1 MNKNEKIWNR
11 TKQLEQDNIE
21 KKIVMAMIF
30 AISLIMVFEG
40 QGFIFTKQIVNL
52 AKEKERYN
60 ILRQLGIREKD
71 LQKIITKK
79 FIVF

>member
-1 MNKNEKIWNR
+1 MF
-11 TKQLEQDNIE
+11 
-21 KKIVMAMIF
+21 F

-71 LQKIITKK
+71 LQKIK
-79 FIVF
+79 